1 MGNIPQK
8 QVIRKC
14 LEELNL
20 GMQHFPVADRYYKK
34 LSTRAAILL
43 FVEGEIQQR
52 KTLEDIRL
60 HLLANEELQQL
71 TELSSIHPSTLNRKL
86 EKMPL
91 IYLQSLFEQL
101 ACRLKY
107 VKRGGKGVRHLG
119 KLAPIDSTSLTLP
132 FVFGDWA
139 FYQDRTKGVKMHT
152 RLLCLDDETPFP
164 DRIVLSTVGVSDQM
178 AVDSLNTRKDL
189 TYVFD
194 RGYVNYKR
202 FTEWVKE
209 SILFVAR
216 LKASNTYTVV
226 KEYPV
231 PAGTHVL
238 RDAEVTVY
246 DKKSKTHTPL
256 RLVEFQDEKRQI
268 YKVVTTRRDIDA
280 VDVSE
285 IYRCRWLIELF
296 FKWIK
301 QHLTTVT
308 FHNYHPNA
316 VWAQLYLG
324 VISYLLCQLLH
335 AQTPNK
341 LKLFDFIRHL
351 RHYSRQSWIYFVS
364 TLMDKKTRTSRGR
377 QKTESAQTLPRGTP
391 GKGKNSRPV
400 VKIIISLD

>member
-1 MGNIPQK
+1 MGNIPK
-8 QVIRKC
+8 NQVICKC
-14 LEELNL
+14 LNELHLN
-20 GMQHFPVADRYYKK
+20 MNRFPISDRYYKK
-34 LSTRAAILL
+34 LSTRAAIML

-71 TELSSIHPSTLNRKL
+71 TGISSIHSSTLNRKL

-91 IYLQSLFEQL
+91 IYLQALFEKL
-101 ACRLKY
+101 ANRLMHL
-107 VKRGGKGVRHLG
+107 KRGGKGVQKLG

-178 AVDSLNTRKDL
+178 AVDQLITRKDL
-189 TYVFD
+189 TYILD

-202 FTEWVKE
+202 FTTWVKDGV
-209 SILFVAR
+209 LFVAR
-216 LKASNTYTVV
+216 LKASNSYSVV
-226 KEYPV
+226 KEHPI
-231 PAGTHVL
+231 PEGTHIL
-238 RDAEVTVY
+238 RDAEVTVH

-256 RLVEFQDEKRQI
+256 RLVEFEDEKRRI
-268 YKVVTTRRDIDA
+268 YKVVTTRRDISA
-280 VDVSE
+280 ADVSE
-285 IYRCRWLIELF
+285 IYRCRWQIELF

-316 VWAQLYLG
+316 VWAQLYIS

-341 LKLFDFIRHL
+341 LSLFNFVRHL
-351 RHYSRQSWIYFVS
+351 RLYSRHKWKCFVNE
-364 TLMDKKTRTSRGR
+364 LKKPKMRTSKGR
-377 QKTESAQTLPRGTP
+377 QKSENTQVLPRGTP
-391 GKGKNSRPV
+391 GIGKNSRPV
-400 VKIIISLD
+400 VKIIIS